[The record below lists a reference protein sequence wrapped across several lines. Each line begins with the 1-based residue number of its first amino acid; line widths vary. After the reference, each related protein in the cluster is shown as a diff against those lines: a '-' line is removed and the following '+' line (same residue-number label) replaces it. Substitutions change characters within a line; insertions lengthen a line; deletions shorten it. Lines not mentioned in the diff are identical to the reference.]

1 MYKVV
6 YKSNGSEIGPGYRV
20 CRINETSD
28 KLEIWTGSEF
38 SELELKAITPPEPVV
53 IGEEPAPVKPTPVQ
67 PTPVEPTPAQPA
79 PVLPTLV
86 EPTPAQ
92 PAPVQPTITD
102 YVLGPK
108 TGKVHYIEPGSSTSY
123 RGLFGKVAAGDT
135 IVFKRGKHT
144 TPIDMWNQKKESTVY
159 VKAEVPGETFVA
171 YAEIRQGCGNLHI
184 EGITFL
190 RDDAVSTSR
199 IGVRV
204 YDQAVNVSFENC
216 EVLGRADSRN
226 YLNWH
231 TLEQWQGLG
240 RGIDNGA
247 KGGFVRNCRVIGNGS
262 GISAGSGQ
270 VVENCEVR
278 GFAADAYR
286 GFGNAIF
293 RNNFCCHPVNNKS
306 GNHDDMFQS
315 FNLAVDPPMYDMIL
329 EGNTFMTWLPD
340 AKFPQELQSLCQGIG
355 MFDGF
360 WNRLTIRNNLIMTDH
375 WHGLSVYGARDS
387 VIEDNI
393 VLNILGNK
401 ITDKKRPWLMVTSHK
416 NGKPSERVTV
426 RNNKALNYSMS
437 DKTIGLVF
445 ENNERL
451 TVERN
456 AALIQEL
463 RSRWD
468 R

>member
-1 MYKVV
+1 LYKVV

-20 CRINETSD
+20 CLINETSN

-38 SELELKAITPPEPVV
+38 SELELKVITPPEPVV
-53 IGEEPAPVKPTPVQ
+53 IGEEPAPVAPTPV
-67 PTPVEPTPAQPA
+67 PPAMVEPTPVVPTTVPA
-79 PVLPTLV
+79 A
-86 EPTPAQ
+86 PAGTEY
-92 PAPVQPTITD
+92 A
-102 YVLGPK
+102 LGPK

-159 VKAEVPGETFVA
+159 VEAEVPGETFVA

-190 RDDAVSTSR
+190 RDDTVSTR
-199 IGVRV
+199 NGVRV

-216 EVLGRADSRN
+216 EVLGRADSRD
-226 YLNWH
+226 YLTWH

-247 KGGFVRNCRVIGNGS
+247 KGGFVRNCRVIGNSS

-286 GFGNAIF
+286 GFGNVIL

-315 FNLAVDPPMYDMIL
+315 FNLAVDPPMYDMTL
-329 EGNTFMTWLPD
+329 EGNTFMTWMPD
-340 AKFPQELQSLCQGIG
+340 EKFPIELQSLCQGIG

-375 WHGLSVYGARDS
+375 WHGISVYGARDS
-387 VIEDNI
+387 VIEDNV
-393 VLNILGNK
+393 VLNILGDK
-401 ITDKKRPWLMVTSHK
+401 IVNSKRPWMMVTSHK
-416 NGKPSERVTV
+416 NGTPSERVTV

-437 DKTIGLVF
+437 DKTVDLVF

-451 TVERN
+451 TITRN
-456 AALIQEL
+456 AELIKEL